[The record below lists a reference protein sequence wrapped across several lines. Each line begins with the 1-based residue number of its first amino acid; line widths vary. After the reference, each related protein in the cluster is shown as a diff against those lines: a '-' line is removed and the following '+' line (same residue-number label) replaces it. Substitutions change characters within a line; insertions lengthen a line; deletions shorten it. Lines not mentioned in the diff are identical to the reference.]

1 MAGPK
6 RQSLHQKID
15 NALIR
20 PTLFYGYINLL
31 QSKM

>member
-6 RQSLHQKID
+6 RQSVYQKID
-15 NALIR
+15 IALIR
-20 PTLFYGYINLL
+20 PTFFYGYINLL